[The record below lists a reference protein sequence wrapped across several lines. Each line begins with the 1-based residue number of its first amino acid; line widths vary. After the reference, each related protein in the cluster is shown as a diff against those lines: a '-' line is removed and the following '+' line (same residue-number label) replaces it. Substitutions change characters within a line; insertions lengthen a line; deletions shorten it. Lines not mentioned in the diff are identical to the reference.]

1 MCANSR
7 RWGALLMLIVTA
19 ILAYGSYWLVLI
31 SPSYSMGTENAYD
44 PCKYAAII
52 ASSGWFAW
60 AVLALSPKRGDNFL
74 VPGALFLV
82 SVSWLEI
89 YSLGFRNP
97 LYSNQGP
104 RQAISVAVALLLML
118 LTVLLLR
125 NYRVLEE
132 YKYLFLSGGVI
143 AQLAVMIFG
152 AAANGARLWFNIG
165 GFSLQPGEFTKIC
178 FIIFFAAYLRQ
189 FSPWMSLGITFG
201 KESRL
206 SRKALLIL
214 GTSMAVA
221 ELVLVAQRDLGA
233 ALLLFGIFIAMFFIA
248 TGRADIVAITA
259 VLSSGGAYLCWKFFD
274 HVQIRVSNWLDPFAD
289 IGNNGYQMCLALFC
303 LNNAGFDGAGLGLGF
318 SEVIPEVSNDFA
330 FVAITEDFGL
340 IGCTALI
347 LGVVI
352 LVERCFAAA
361 MRAQDQFG
369 VLLASG
375 LASLFAWQSA
385 IIMLGDTKIIPMT
398 GITLPFVSAGGS
410 SLASSFII
418 LGIIWSIDASN
429 AEIYANS
436 LRDNNG
442 EKQIPLKVVQAA
454 DIKREGE

>member
-1 MCANSR
+1 MCSNSR
-7 RWGALLMLIVTA
+7 RWGALLMLTVTA

-31 SPSYSMGTENAYD
+31 APNFGVEIDYE

-52 ASSGWFAW
+52 AVSGWISW
-60 AVLALSPKRGDNFL
+60 SVLAFSPKRGDNFL
-74 VPGALFLV
+74 IPGALFLV

-89 YSLGFRNP
+89 YSLGFRE
-97 LYSNQGP
+97 LSYSGQGP
-104 RQAISVAVALLLML
+104 RQAIYVAISLLLML
-118 LTVLLLR
+118 IIVLLLR

-132 YKYLFLSGGVI
+132 YKYLFLTGGVI
-143 AQLAVMIFG
+143 AQLVVMLFG
-152 AAANGARLWFNIG
+152 VKVNGARLWFNIG
-165 GFSLQPGEFTKIC
+165 GFSFQPGEFTKIC

-214 GTSMAVA
+214 GLSMAVA

-233 ALLLFGIFIAMFFIA
+233 ALLLFGIFMAMFFVA
-248 TGRADIVAITA
+248 TGRIDIVSITA
-259 VLSSGGAYLCWKFFD
+259 LLSSGGAYACWKFFD
-274 HVQIRVSNWLDPFAD
+274 HVQVRVANWLDPFAN
-289 IGNNGYQMCLALFC
+289 IANEGYQMCFALFC
-303 LNNAGFDGAGLGLGF
+303 LNNAGFDGAGLGMGY
-318 SEVIPEVSNDFA
+318 SSIVPEASNDFV

-347 LGVVI
+347 LGIII
-352 LVERCFAAA
+352 LVERCFAVA

-385 IIMLGDTKIIPMT
+385 IIMLGDTKTIPMT
-398 GITLPFVSAGGS
+398 GITLPFASAGGS
-410 SLASSFII
+410 SMASSFII
-418 LGIIWSIDASN
+418 LGIIWAIDASN
-429 AEIYANS
+429 AEVYTS
-436 LRDNNG
+436 GLRSSSEYSDKTQP
-442 EKQIPLKVVQAA
+442 EHVVTV
-454 DIKREGE
+454 KNEG

>member
-31 SPSYSMGTENAYD
+31 SPSYHMGAENAYD

-52 ASSGWFAW
+52 ALSGWIAW
-60 AVLALSPKRGDNFL
+60 AILALVPRRGDNFL
-74 VPGALFLV
+74 IPSALFLT

-97 LYSNQGP
+97 LYANQGP

-125 NYRVLEE
+125 NYRILEE
-132 YKYLFLSGGVI
+132 YKYLFLSGGLI

-165 GFSLQPGEFTKIC
+165 GFSLQPGEFTKIS

-214 GTSMAVA
+214 GLSMAVA

-233 ALLLFGIFIAMFFIA
+233 ALLLFGIFIAMFFVA
-248 TGRADIVAITA
+248 TGRADIVALT
-259 VLSSGGAYLCWKFFD
+259 VLLSSGGAYACWKFFD
-274 HVQIRVSNWLDPFAD
+274 HVQVRVANWLDPFAD

-303 LNNAGFDGAGLGLGF
+303 LNNSGFDGAGLGMGY

-330 FVAITEDFGL
+330 FIAITEDFGM

-347 LGVVI
+347 LGIVI
-352 LVERCFAAA
+352 LVERCFAVA

-418 LGIIWSIDASN
+418 LGIIWAIDSSN
-429 AEIYANS
+429 TKVRSCGLGDNS
-436 LRDNNG
+436 RNHELQSDKG
-442 EKQIPLKVVQAA
+442 QI
-454 DIKREGE
+454 DSSENEE